1 MCQQLANFWRDERGA
16 LLVTEW
22 IFLAT
27 ILVIAI
33 VPALLKIQLDAKD
46 SLVVSPRLPS
56 HGHAASAGTADSR
69 SR

>member
-1 MCQQLANFWRDERGA
+1 MCQRLANFWRDERGA

-33 VPALLKIQLDAKD
+33 VPALVKIQIDAKD
-46 SLVVSPRLPS
+46 SPVVSTRLRS
-56 HGHAASAGTADSR
+56 HAQAASAGTPESSR
-69 SR
+69 